1 MDVLH
6 AVWSWL
12 TTWIISTG
20 VAAWVA
26 KKVVEAQQNRQLEKF
41 KADLQT
47 KLETAKAEHQKDV
60 ERLRHLL
67 SSRVG
72 KIHEKEFEV
81 MPEAWC
87 KLHELYSWIVHALD
101 LTFKPMLRDMTD
113 EEWEEFMRTAPA
125 SHLSESQ
132 QETLRK
138 SSDRA
143 YSYNERKASNDMDTA
158 NDKQR
163 QFTNYLIE
171 NRIFMT
177 EDLRAK
183 FEAVQAAFISA
194 LTIYETGKRAGA
206 WEMQTSGQM
215 TMSRENLQGLVD
227 EIEKARQRRLR
238 YEEA

>member
-1 MDVLH
+1 MWPWLQNLLVVGGPS
-6 AVWSWL
+6 AVATL
-12 TTWIISTG
+12 
-20 VAAWVA
+20 AATAGLWKWFGQKWVEQRLA
-26 KKVVEAQQNRQLEKF
+26 VRLEKF
-41 KADLQT
+41 KTEQQK
-47 KLETAKAEHQKDV
+47 KL

-67 SSRVG
+67 SSRVS

-81 MPEAWC
+81 LPEAWR
-87 KLHELYSWIVHALD
+87 KLHELYGWILHALD

-113 EEWEEFMRTAPA
+113 EDLEEFMRTAPA

-132 QETLRK
+132 KETLRK

-143 YSYNERKASNDMDTA
+143 HSYNEMKLSNDMHIA
-158 NDKQR
+158 NDNQK

-183 FEAVQAAFISA
+183 FETVQAAFISA
-194 LTIYETGKRAGA
+194 LTSYDTGKRAGA

-227 EIEKARQRRLR
+227 QVERAIQRRLR
-238 YEEA
+238 YDEA

>member
-1 MDVLH
+1 MDLH

-20 VAAWVA
+20 AAAWVA
-26 KKVVEAQQNRQLEKF
+26 KKIVEGQQNRQLEKF

-67 SSRVG
+67 SSRVS

-81 MPEAWC
+81 LPEAWR
-87 KLHELYSWIVHALD
+87 KIHELYGWILHAVD
-101 LTFKPMLRDMTD
+101 LTFKPMLRDDMTG
-113 EEWEEFMRTAPA
+113 EELEEFMRTAPA

-132 QETLRK
+132 KETLRK

-143 YSYNERKASNDMDTA
+143 HSYNEMKASNDIDTA
-158 NDKQR
+158 NHKQR

-194 LTIYETGKRAGA
+194 LTSYETGKRVEA
-206 WEMQTSGQM
+206 WEMQASGQM

-227 EIEKARQRRLR
+227 EVEKAIQRRLR